1 MVNLPF
7 EEKGLGEN
15 VFLRLFDPQLET
27 NELKWHIDLE
37 DRIIQV
43 VENTELCVNTC
54 PYIMKVGVKKGKS
67 CGGSPSRKSKEE
79 NKNLDYQAEQNG
91 TLDDLKEK
99 ISDL

>member
-7 EEKGLGEN
+7 EEKDLGEN

-43 VENTELCVNTC
+43 VENTDWKFQFDNQLPIAFSGEIFV
-54 PYIMKVGVKKGKS
+54 PAGVWHRLIKGK
-67 CGGSPSRKSKEE
+67 G
-79 NKNLDYQAEQNG
+79 Q
-91 TLDDLKEK
+91 LKLKVTKLLPFED
-99 ISDL
+99 I